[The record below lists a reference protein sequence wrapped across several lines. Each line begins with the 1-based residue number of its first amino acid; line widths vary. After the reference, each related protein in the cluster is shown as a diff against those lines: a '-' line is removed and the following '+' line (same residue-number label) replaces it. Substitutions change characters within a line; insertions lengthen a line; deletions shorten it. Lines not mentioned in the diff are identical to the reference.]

1 MAAGPIASPT
11 TPSTT
16 IEAGETRV
24 SLSYGKGLVVV
35 YRLEVPPQLG
45 VAPIP
50 ESDFTGGAGGLL
62 AVRATV
68 EVDGTNLLPAWSD
81 GDNSL
86 CVATDTMKNALLYD
100 ASTFSGSTMEELA
113 LYWALQLVDRYD
125 DFDGARISVA
135 QIRYRPAKTAAGPS
149 PVAWLLD
156 SGPSGLTMATVRRD
170 DEAKAIVTE
179 VVSGTEGLEVVR
191 TSGNSFVGF
200 PRDHLT
206 TLPEDSDRPLALPL
220 RVRWTYDL
228 GVIPALAGGD
238 LSQWVPHDQIMD
250 LCASVLHDVP
260 GNSIQEVQ
268 WHIAQRIFLRF
279 PQVARVWLEG
289 ENRTWARPM
298 VPAPVS
304 GHQTY
309 TAGNPA
315 YGLIRLELDRSD

>member
-1 MAAGPIASPT
+1 MAAGPVA
-11 TPSTT
+11 TPMTPGAT
-16 IEAGETRV
+16 VETDEARV
-24 SLSYGKGLVVV
+24 SVSYGKGLVVV
-35 YRLEVPPQLG
+35 YRLEVPAQRG
-45 VAPIP
+45 VTPIP

-68 EVDGTNLLPAWSD
+68 EVDGTHLLPAWSD

-100 ASTFSGSTMEELA
+100 AATFSGSTLEELA
-113 LYWALQLVDRYD
+113 LYWAHQLVERYD
-125 DFDGARISVA
+125 DFDGVRISVA
-135 QIRYRPAKTAAGPS
+135 QIRYRPAKTGDGPS
-149 PVAWLLD
+149 AVAWLLD
-156 SGPSGLTMATVRRD
+156 TGPSGLTMATVRRD

-179 VVSGTEGLEVVR
+179 VVSGTEGLEIVR

-228 GVIPALAGGD
+228 TAVRGLRGGD
-238 LSQWVPHDQIMD
+238 LSHWVPHDQVMD

-268 WHIAQRIFLRF
+268 WHIAQRIFQRF

-298 VPAPVS
+298 VPAPE
-304 GHQTY
+304 HAHKTY